1 MLLLKKNS
9 RFLVVI
15 ITPIL
20 LSGCIEPFDAKFED
34 FESVVVVEATITDK
48 LVRQQIFLTRTFE
61 FDSNGPSPE
70 TNANVS
76 VEGGGNVFV
85 FQETTP
91 GLYIS
96 TQTFAAQPNTDYQLY
111 IDTQNG
117 RSYSSAQMRLTQAT
131 QIDDLRAERIMN
143 DQDEDG
149 IAILVDSFDPSGNSV
164 NYRYQYEETYKIIAP
179 DWAPLDYVIQN
190 QDGADRLELV
200 PRSLDERICYA
211 TDVSNSII
219 LANTANLSEDRV
231 SNYMIRFMDS
241 NNYILSHRYSILVKQ
256 FVLSNAA
263 YTFYER
269 LNQFSENE
277 SLFSE
282 NQPGF
287 LEGNIS
293 SEDSREK
300 VLGFFNVSSVSE
312 KRIFFN
318 YEDFFL
324 DEGLPEFVNPC
335 RPVGIGE
342 GLLEQV
348 RADVVKY
355 FGTIVNDI
363 TGEVETAVVPRVCGD
378 CTVLGSSE
386 IPEFWI
392 E

>member
-1 MLLLKKNS
+1 MSKRRK
-9 RFLVVI
+9 I
-15 ITPIL
+15 IKLTTASFSIMCIG
-20 LSGCIEPFDAKFED
+20 SCIEPFDAKFED
-34 FESVVVVEATITDK
+34 FESVLVVEATITDK
-48 LVRQQIFLTRTFE
+48 LGQQQIFLTRTFE
-61 FDSNGPSPE
+61 FDDDGPSPE
-70 TNANVS
+70 ANANVS
-76 VEGGGNVFV
+76 VAGGGNVFV

-96 TQTFAAQPNTDYQLY
+96 TQTFAAQPGTDYQLS

-117 RSYSSAQMRLTQAT
+117 RSYSSEQMRLTQAT
-131 QIDDLRAERIMN
+131 QIDDLRAERISN
-143 DQDEDG
+143 DLGEDG
-149 IAILVDSFDPSGNSV
+149 VAIFVDSFDSTGNSV
-164 NYRYQYEETYKIIAP
+164 NYLYQYEETYKIIAP
-179 DWAPLDYVIQN
+179 DWAPLDYVIRN
-190 QDGADRLELV
+190 QEGVDMLELI

-219 LANTANLSEDRV
+219 LANTTNLSEDRV
-231 SNYMIRFMDS
+231 SNYMVRFMDS

-293 SEDSREK
+293 SEDTREK
-300 VLGFFNVSSVSE
+300 VLGFFSVSSVSE

-318 YEDFFL
+318 YDDLFP
-324 DEGLPEFVNPC
+324 DERLPEYVNPC
-335 RPVGIGE
+335 RPVGVGT

-355 FGTIVNDI
+355 FGTIVNNI

>member
-1 MLLLKKNS
+1 MIAS
-9 RFLVVI
+9 FSMMSVC
-15 ITPIL
+15 
-20 LSGCIEPFDAKFED
+20 SCIEPFEAKFED
-34 FESVVVVEATITDK
+34 FESVVVVEATITDQ
-48 LVRQQIFLTRTFE
+48 LEQQRIFLTRTFE
-61 FDSNGPSPE
+61 FDDDGPSAE
-70 TNANVS
+70 VNANVS

-85 FQETTP
+85 FQESVP
-91 GLYIS
+91 GLYLS
-96 TQTFAAQPNTDYQLY
+96 TQAFAAQPNVDYQLR
-111 IDTQNG
+111 IETQNG
-117 RSYSSAQMRLTQAT
+117 SSINSQQMTLTQAT
-131 QIDDLRAERIMN
+131 QIDDLRAERISN
-143 DQDEDG
+143 DLGEDG
-149 IAILVDSFDPSGNSV
+149 VAILVDSFNPVGNSV
-164 NYRYQYEETYKIIAP
+164 NYLYQYEETYKIIAP

-190 QDGADRLELV
+190 QDGTDMLELV
-200 PRSLDERICYA
+200 PRSLDEQICYT

-219 LANTANLSEDRV
+219 LANTANLSEDRI
-231 SNYMIRFMDS
+231 SNYMARFIDR

-287 LEGNIS
+287 LEGNLF

-300 VLGFFNVSSVSE
+300 VLGFFSVSSVSE

-318 YEDFFL
+318 YEDFFP
-324 DEGLPEFVNPC
+324 DERLPEYVSPC

-355 FGTIVNDI
+355 FGTIVNNV

>member
-1 MLLLKKNS
+1 MCIGS
-9 RFLVVI
+9 
-15 ITPIL
+15 
-20 LSGCIEPFDAKFED
+20 CIEPFDAKFED
-34 FESVVVVEATITDK
+34 FESVLVVEATITDK
-48 LVRQQIFLTRTFE
+48 LGQQQIFLTRTFE
-61 FDSNGPSPE
+61 FDDDGPSPE
-70 TNANVS
+70 ANANVS
-76 VEGGGNVFV
+76 VAGGGNVFV

-96 TQTFAAQPNTDYQLY
+96 TQTFAAQPGTDYQLS

-117 RSYSSAQMRLTQAT
+117 RSYSSEQMRLTQAT
-131 QIDDLRAERIMN
+131 QIDDLRAERISN
-143 DQDEDG
+143 NLGEDG
-149 IAILVDSFDPSGNSV
+149 AAIFVDSFDSTGNSV
-164 NYRYQYEETYKIIAP
+164 NYLYQYEETYKIIAP
-179 DWAPLDYVIQN
+179 DWAPLDYVIRN
-190 QDGADRLELV
+190 QEGVDMLELI

-219 LANTANLSEDRV
+219 LANTTNLSEDRV
-231 SNYMIRFMDS
+231 SNYMVRFMDS

-293 SEDSREK
+293 SEDTREK
-300 VLGFFNVSSVSE
+300 VLGFFSVSSVSE

-318 YEDFFL
+318 YDDLFP
-324 DEGLPEFVNPC
+324 DERLPEYVNPC
-335 RPVGIGE
+335 RPVGVGT

-355 FGTIVNDI
+355 FGTIVNNI